1 MAEEKTILT
10 VDLYD
15 NVLTEKTGDF
25 TGKIRITGTTRTSD
39 ISNRIVKK
47 RTEYRPETITNI
59 LDLSYDEMIEALAQ
73 GRCVVNKFGQW
84 LLTINGSFDGK
95 KSDFRSTENKITVM
109 FTPSATLLKALENI
123 YVNADVATV
132 GPMIESLTDSTTNEK
147 NLHITPNAPAI
158 IFGSTLLITFVNDV
172 DHSDEAGV
180 AIYDKNRHLRVLYNP
195 GKLPDFEHSARN
207 LVDKYAGRSNISYK
221 ENYSI
226 PNKAIGFVKD
236 DNKKTIGYVVT
247 GYSDE
252 IVNNSTIDAVLF
264 LLSMTLLGLIVG
276 IWGAIYLAQRIKRV
290 LFGYEPEE
298 IARMLQERDVI
309 LNSVREGIINI
320 NSNGCITLVNSEAQ
334 LLLKQAGIEGVN
346 ELFGKSAKD
355 VLKRV
360 PLDDI
365 IKEGKTL
372 VDASVK
378 MGNTVFIIT
387 AVPLLDGKNIIGAVI
402 TFRKKSVVEEM
413 ANQLTGFK
421 NYATALRAQTHEFM
435 NKMHVIMGLIDMK
448 AYDEL
453 KNFTQEIAYNRQSE
467 VSYVVTR
474 LKDITLSGFILGK
487 ISRSRELDIDF
498 FLTEE
503 SELHSELD
511 VPSVHDIV
519 LIAGNI
525 IENAFDALKNFDGE
539 RIVNLSILD
548 FDREIVIVVEDS
560 GPGMSDEV
568 RKHIFQRG
576 FSSKCES
583 GHGFGLYLV
592 KQSIN
597 NLNGT
602 ITVESAPGEGTTF
615 TVRLPTR
622 KEGD

>member
-1 MAEEKTILT
+1 MWRKSNNFNNYKFGKKFTLSQQIVILISLVVCVALLPTSLFTTQKVARVIYDRVSINAVSINTILCNSSEIKES
-10 VDLYD
+10 LASQ
-15 NVLTEKTGDF
+15 NVY
-25 TGKIRITGTTRTSD
+25 I
-39 ISNRIVKK
+39 
-47 RTEYRPETITNI
+47 RPEI
-59 LDLSYDEMIEALAQ
+59 D
-73 GRCVVNKFGQW
+73 KF
-84 LLTINGSFDGK
+84 
-95 KSDFRSTENKITVM
+95 M
-109 FTPSATLLKALENI
+109 
-123 YVNADVATV
+123 ADY
-132 GPMIESLTDSTTNEK
+132 
-147 NLHITPNAPAI
+147 
-158 IFGSTLLITFVNDV
+158 VNDV

-180 AIYDKNRHLRVLYNP
+180 AIYDNNHNLRVLYNP
-195 GKLPDFEHSARN
+195 GNLPDFEHSARG
-207 LVDKYAGRSNISYK
+207 LVDQYSGRGKISYK
-221 ENYSI
+221 DNYAI
-226 PNKAIGFVKD
+226 PNKALGFVKND
-236 DNKKTIGYVVT
+236 RGDVIGYIVT

-252 IVNNSTIDAVLF
+252 IVNNSTIDSVLF
-264 LLSMTLLGLIVG
+264 LLLMTVLGLVVG
-276 IWGAIYLAQRIKRV
+276 IWGAIYLSKRIKSV

-298 IARMLQERDVI
+298 IARMLRERDI
-309 LNSVREGIINI
+309 LLNSVREGIVNI
-320 NSNGCITLVNSEAQ
+320 NSNGRITLVNSEASI
-334 LLLKQAGIEGVN
+334 LLQQAGIKNVSEIMGMN
-346 ELFGKSAKD
+346 ARD
-355 VLKRV
+355 VLKRL
-360 PLDDI
+360 PINDI
-365 IKEGKTL
+365 IKDGKTL

-378 MGNTVFIIT
+378 IGNTIFILT
-387 AVPLLDGKNIIGAVI
+387 AVPLLLEDKNIVGAVL

-467 VSYVVTR
+467 VSYIVTR

-498 FLTEE
+498 SLTEE

-560 GPGMSDEV
+560 GPGMDESI

-592 KQSIN
+592 KQSIDS
-597 NLNGT
+597 LNGT
-602 ITVESAPGEGTTF
+602 ISVESAPGEGTIF
-615 TVRLPTR
+615 TVRLPIK
-622 KEGD
+622 KEED

>member
-1 MAEEKTILT
+1 MWRKSNNFNNYKFGKKFTLSQQIVILISLVVCVALLPTSLFTTQKVARVIYDRVSINAVSINTILCNSSEIKES
-10 VDLYD
+10 LASQ
-15 NVLTEKTGDF
+15 NVY
-25 TGKIRITGTTRTSD
+25 I
-39 ISNRIVKK
+39 
-47 RTEYRPETITNI
+47 RPEI
-59 LDLSYDEMIEALAQ
+59 D
-73 GRCVVNKFGQW
+73 KF
-84 LLTINGSFDGK
+84 
-95 KSDFRSTENKITVM
+95 M
-109 FTPSATLLKALENI
+109 
-123 YVNADVATV
+123 ADY
-132 GPMIESLTDSTTNEK
+132 
-147 NLHITPNAPAI
+147 
-158 IFGSTLLITFVNDV
+158 VNDV

-180 AIYDKNRHLRVLYNP
+180 AIYDKSHNLRVLYNP
-195 GKLPDFEHSARN
+195 GNLPDFEHSARG
-207 LVDKYAGRSNISYK
+207 LVDQYSGRGKISYK
-221 ENYSI
+221 DNYAI
-226 PNKAIGFVKD
+226 PNKALGFVKND
-236 DNKKTIGYVVT
+236 RGDVIGYIVT

-252 IVNNSTIDAVLF
+252 IVNNSTIDSVLF
-264 LLSMTLLGLIVG
+264 LLLMTVLGLVVG
-276 IWGAIYLAQRIKRV
+276 IWGAIYLAKRIKSV

-298 IARMLQERDVI
+298 IARMLRERDI
-309 LNSVREGIINI
+309 LLNSVREGIVNV
-320 NSNGCITLVNSEAQ
+320 NSNGRITLVNSEASV
-334 LLLKQAGIEGVN
+334 LLQQAGIKNVSEIMGMN
-346 ELFGKSAKD
+346 ASD
-355 VLKRV
+355 VLKRL
-360 PLDDI
+360 PINDI
-365 IKEGKTL
+365 IKDGKTL

-378 MGNTVFIIT
+378 IGNTIFILT
-387 AVPLLDGKNIIGAVI
+387 AVPLLLEDKNIIGAVL

-467 VSYVVTR
+467 VSYIVTR

-498 FLTEE
+498 SLTEE

-560 GPGMSDEV
+560 GPGMDESI

-592 KQSIN
+592 KHSIDS
-597 NLNGT
+597 LNGS
-602 ITVESAPGEGTTF
+602 ISVESAPGEGTIF
-615 TVRLPTR
+615 TVRLPIK
-622 KEGD
+622 KEED

>member
-1 MAEEKTILT
+1 MWRKSKKLYNYKLGKTFTLSQQIVILISLVVCIALLPTSLFTTQKVARVIYDRVSINAVSINTILC
-10 VDLYD
+10 
-15 NVLTEKTGDF
+15 N
-25 TGKIRITGTTRTSD
+25 S
-39 ISNRIVKK
+39 
-47 RTEYRPETITNI
+47 PEI
-59 LDLSYDEMIEALAQ
+59 
-73 GRCVVNKFGQW
+73 K
-84 LLTINGSFDGK
+84 
-95 KSDFRSTENKITVM
+95 
-109 FTPSATLLKALENI
+109 
-123 YVNADVATV
+123 
-132 GPMIESLTDSTTNEK
+132 ESLTAQ
-147 NLHITPNAPAI
+147 NLHVQESVDQFMADY
-158 IFGSTLLITFVNDV
+158 VNDV

-180 AIYDKNRHLRVLYNP
+180 AIYDRNHNLRVLYNP
-195 GKLPDFEHSARN
+195 GNLPNFEQSARS
-207 LVDKYAGRSNISYK
+207 LIDKYAGRTKIAYK
-221 ENYSI
+221 ENYAI
-226 PNKAIGFVKD
+226 PNKALGFVKND
-236 DNKKTIGYVVT
+236 RGDVIGYIVT

-252 IVNNSTIDAVLF
+252 IVNNSTIDSVLF
-264 LLSMTLLGLIVG
+264 LLLMTGLGLVVG
-276 IWGAIYLAQRIKRV
+276 IWGAIYLAKRIKKV

-298 IARMLQERDVI
+298 IARLLRERDI
-309 LNSVREGIINI
+309 LINSVREGIVNV
-320 NSNGCITLVNSEAQ
+320 NSLGRITLVNSEAK
-334 LLLKQAGIEGVN
+334 LLLQQSGIKNVN
-346 ELFGKSAKD
+346 EVIGKDASD
-355 VLKRV
+355 VLKHL
-360 PLDDI
+360 PLNDI

-378 MGNTVFIIT
+378 MGNTVFIVT
-387 AVPLLDGKNIIGAVI
+387 AVPLLLEDKNIVGAVL

-467 VSYVVTR
+467 VSYIVTR

-498 FLTEE
+498 SLTEE
-503 SELHSELD
+503 SELHGELD

-560 GPGMSDEV
+560 GPGMDENT

-592 KQSIN
+592 KQSIDS
-597 NLNGT
+597 LNGSV
-602 ITVESAPGEGTTF
+602 TVESALGEGTTF
-615 TVRLPTR
+615 TVRLPTK
-622 KEGD
+622 KEED

>member
-1 MAEEKTILT
+1 MWRKSKNFNNYKFGKKFTLSQQIVILISLVVCVALLPTSLFTTQKVARVIYDRVSINAVSINTILCNSLEIK
-10 VDLYD
+10 DSLASQ
-15 NVLTEKTGDF
+15 NINL
-25 TGKIRITGTTRTSD
+25 
-39 ISNRIVKK
+39 
-47 RTEYRPETITNI
+47 RPEI
-59 LDLSYDEMIEALAQ
+59 D
-73 GRCVVNKFGQW
+73 KF
-84 LLTINGSFDGK
+84 
-95 KSDFRSTENKITVM
+95 M
-109 FTPSATLLKALENI
+109 
-123 YVNADVATV
+123 ADY
-132 GPMIESLTDSTTNEK
+132 
-147 NLHITPNAPAI
+147 
-158 IFGSTLLITFVNDV
+158 VNDV

-180 AIYDKNRHLRVLYNP
+180 AIYDNNHNLRVLYNP
-195 GKLPDFEHSARN
+195 GNLPDFEHSARG
-207 LVDKYAGRSNISYK
+207 LVDKYSGRSKISYK
-221 ENYSI
+221 DNYAI
-226 PNKAIGFVKD
+226 PNKALGFVKND
-236 DNKKTIGYVVT
+236 RGEVIGYIVT

-252 IVNNSTIDAVLF
+252 IVNNSTIDSVLF
-264 LLSMTLLGLIVG
+264 LLLMTVLGLVVG
-276 IWGAIYLAQRIKRV
+276 IWGAIYLSKRIKSV

-298 IARMLQERDVI
+298 IARMLRERDI
-309 LNSVREGIINI
+309 LLNSVREGIVNI
-320 NSNGCITLVNSEAQ
+320 NSNGRITLVNSEASI
-334 LLLKQAGIEGVN
+334 LLQQAGIKNVSDIMGMN
-346 ELFGKSAKD
+346 ASD
-355 VLKRV
+355 VLKRL
-360 PLDDI
+360 PINDI
-365 IKEGKTL
+365 IKDGKTL

-378 MGNTVFIIT
+378 IGNTIFILT
-387 AVPLLDGKNIIGAVI
+387 AVPLLLEDKNIIGAVL

-467 VSYVVTR
+467 VSYIVTR

-498 FLTEE
+498 SLTEE

-560 GPGMSDEV
+560 GPGMDESI

-592 KQSIN
+592 KQSIDS
-597 NLNGT
+597 LNGT
-602 ITVESAPGEGTTF
+602 ISVESAPGEGTIF
-615 TVRLPTR
+615 TVRLPIK
-622 KEGD
+622 KEED

>member
-1 MAEEKTILT
+1 MWRKSKNFNNYKFGKKFTLSQQIVILISLVVCVALLPTSLFTTQKVARVIYDRVSINAVSINTILCNS
-10 VDLYD
+10 LEIKESLASQ
-15 NVLTEKTGDF
+15 NVY
-25 TGKIRITGTTRTSD
+25 I
-39 ISNRIVKK
+39 
-47 RTEYRPETITNI
+47 RPEI
-59 LDLSYDEMIEALAQ
+59 D
-73 GRCVVNKFGQW
+73 KF
-84 LLTINGSFDGK
+84 
-95 KSDFRSTENKITVM
+95 M
-109 FTPSATLLKALENI
+109 
-123 YVNADVATV
+123 ADY
-132 GPMIESLTDSTTNEK
+132 
-147 NLHITPNAPAI
+147 
-158 IFGSTLLITFVNDV
+158 VNDV

-180 AIYDKNRHLRVLYNP
+180 AIYDNNHNLRVLYNP
-195 GKLPDFEHSARN
+195 GNLPDFEHSARG
-207 LVDKYAGRSNISYK
+207 LVDQYSGRGKISYK
-221 ENYSI
+221 DNYAI
-226 PNKAIGFVKD
+226 PNKALGFVKND
-236 DNKKTIGYVVT
+236 RGEVIGYIVT

-252 IVNNSTIDAVLF
+252 IVNNSTIDSVLF
-264 LLSMTLLGLIVG
+264 LLLMTVLGLVVG
-276 IWGAIYLAQRIKRV
+276 IWGAIYLSKRIKSV

-298 IARMLQERDVI
+298 IARMLRERDI
-309 LNSVREGIINI
+309 LLNSVREGIVNI
-320 NSNGCITLVNSEAQ
+320 NSNGRITLVNSEASI
-334 LLLKQAGIEGVN
+334 LLQQAGIKNVSEIMGMN
-346 ELFGKSAKD
+346 ASD
-355 VLKRV
+355 VLKRL
-360 PLDDI
+360 PINDI
-365 IKEGKTL
+365 IKDGKTL

-378 MGNTVFIIT
+378 IGNTIFILT
-387 AVPLLDGKNIIGAVI
+387 AVPLLLEDKNIVGAVL

-467 VSYVVTR
+467 VSYIVTR

-498 FLTEE
+498 SLTEE

-560 GPGMSDEV
+560 GPGMDESI

-592 KQSIN
+592 KQSIDS
-597 NLNGT
+597 LNGT
-602 ITVESAPGEGTTF
+602 NSVESAPGEGTIF
-615 TVRLPTR
+615 TVRLPIK
-622 KEGD
+622 KEED

>member
-1 MAEEKTILT
+1 MWRKSKNFNNYKFGKKFTLSQQIVILISLVVCVALLPTSLFTTQKVARVIYDRVSINAVSINTILCNS
-10 VDLYD
+10 LEIKESLASQ
-15 NVLTEKTGDF
+15 N
-25 TGKIRITGTTRTSD
+25 INI
-39 ISNRIVKK
+39 
-47 RTEYRPETITNI
+47 RPEI
-59 LDLSYDEMIEALAQ
+59 D
-73 GRCVVNKFGQW
+73 KF
-84 LLTINGSFDGK
+84 
-95 KSDFRSTENKITVM
+95 M
-109 FTPSATLLKALENI
+109 
-123 YVNADVATV
+123 ADY
-132 GPMIESLTDSTTNEK
+132 
-147 NLHITPNAPAI
+147 
-158 IFGSTLLITFVNDV
+158 VNDV

-180 AIYDKNRHLRVLYNP
+180 AIYDKNHNLRVLYNP
-195 GKLPDFEHSARN
+195 GNLPDFEHSARG
-207 LVDKYAGRSNISYK
+207 LVDKYSGRSKISYK
-221 ENYSI
+221 DNYAI
-226 PNKAIGFVKD
+226 PNKALGFVKN
-236 DNKKTIGYVVT
+236 DNGEVVGYIVT

-252 IVNNSTIDAVLF
+252 IVNNSTIDSVLF
-264 LLSMTLLGLIVG
+264 LLLMTVLGLVVG
-276 IWGAIYLAQRIKRV
+276 IWGAIYLSKRIKSV

-298 IARMLQERDVI
+298 IARMLRERDI
-309 LNSVREGIINI
+309 LLNSVREGIVNI
-320 NSNGCITLVNSEAQ
+320 NSNGRITLVNSEASV
-334 LLLKQAGIEGVN
+334 LLQQAGIKNVN
-346 ELFGKSAKD
+346 EIMGMYASD
-355 VLKRV
+355 VLKRL
-360 PLDDI
+360 PINDI
-365 IKEGKTL
+365 IKDGKTL

-378 MGNTVFIIT
+378 IGNTIFILT
-387 AVPLLDGKNIIGAVI
+387 AVPLLLEDKNIVGAVL

-421 NYATALRAQTHEFM
+421 NYATALRAQTHELM

-467 VSYVVTR
+467 VSYIVTR

-498 FLTEE
+498 SLTEE

-560 GPGMSDEV
+560 GPGMDESI

-592 KQSIN
+592 KQSIDS
-597 NLNGT
+597 LNGT
-602 ITVESAPGEGTTF
+602 ISVESAPGEGTIF
-615 TVRLPTR
+615 TVRLPIK
-622 KEGD
+622 KEED

>member
-1 MAEEKTILT
+1 MWRKSKNLNNYKFGKKFTLSQQIVILISLVVCVALLPTSLFTTQKVARVIYDRVSINAVSINTILCNSLEIK
-10 VDLYD
+10 DS
-15 NVLTEKTGDF
+15 LT
-25 TGKIRITGTTRTSD
+25 S
-39 ISNRIVKK
+39 
-47 RTEYRPETITNI
+47 
-59 LDLSYDEMIEALAQ
+59 Q
-73 GRCVVNKFGQW
+73 
-84 LLTINGSFDGK
+84 
-95 KSDFRSTENKITVM
+95 
-109 FTPSATLLKALENI
+109 NI
-123 YVNADVATV
+123 YVRPEIDKFMADY
-132 GPMIESLTDSTTNEK
+132 
-147 NLHITPNAPAI
+147 
-158 IFGSTLLITFVNDV
+158 VNDV

-180 AIYDKNRHLRVLYNP
+180 AIYDKSHNLRVLYNP
-195 GKLPDFEHSARN
+195 GNLPDFEHSARG
-207 LVDKYAGRSNISYK
+207 LVDQYSGRGKISYK
-221 ENYSI
+221 DNYSI
-226 PNKAIGFVKD
+226 PNKALGFVKND
-236 DNKKTIGYVVT
+236 RGDVIGYIVT

-252 IVNNSTIDAVLF
+252 IVNNSTIDSVLF
-264 LLSMTLLGLIVG
+264 LLLMTVLGLVVG
-276 IWGAIYLAQRIKRV
+276 IWGAIYLAKRIKSV

-298 IARMLQERDVI
+298 IARMLRERDI
-309 LNSVREGIINI
+309 LLNSVREGIVNV
-320 NSNGCITLVNSEAQ
+320 NSNGRITLVNSEASV
-334 LLLKQAGIEGVN
+334 LLQQAGIKNVSEIMGMN
-346 ELFGKSAKD
+346 ASD
-355 VLKRV
+355 VLKRL
-360 PLDDI
+360 PINDI
-365 IKEGKTL
+365 IKDGKTL

-378 MGNTVFIIT
+378 IGNTIFILT
-387 AVPLLDGKNIIGAVI
+387 AVPLLLEDKNIIGAVL

-467 VSYVVTR
+467 VSYIVTR

-498 FLTEE
+498 SLTEE

-560 GPGMSDEV
+560 GPGMDESI

-592 KQSIN
+592 KQSIDS
-597 NLNGT
+597 LNGT
-602 ITVESAPGEGTTF
+602 ISVESAPGEGTIF
-615 TVRLPTR
+615 TVRLPIK
-622 KEGD
+622 KEED

>member
-1 MAEEKTILT
+1 MWRKSKNFNNYKFGKKFTLSQQIVILISLVVCVALLPTSLFTTQKVARVIYDRVSINAVSINTILCNSLEIK
-10 VDLYD
+10 DS
-15 NVLTEKTGDF
+15 LT
-25 TGKIRITGTTRTSD
+25 S
-39 ISNRIVKK
+39 
-47 RTEYRPETITNI
+47 
-59 LDLSYDEMIEALAQ
+59 Q
-73 GRCVVNKFGQW
+73 
-84 LLTINGSFDGK
+84 
-95 KSDFRSTENKITVM
+95 
-109 FTPSATLLKALENI
+109 NI
-123 YVNADVATV
+123 YVRPEIDKFMADY
-132 GPMIESLTDSTTNEK
+132 
-147 NLHITPNAPAI
+147 
-158 IFGSTLLITFVNDV
+158 VNDV

-180 AIYDKNRHLRVLYNP
+180 AIYDKSHNLRVLYNP
-195 GKLPDFEHSARN
+195 GNLPDFEHSARG
-207 LVDKYAGRSNISYK
+207 LVDQYSGRSKISYK
-221 ENYSI
+221 DNYSI
-226 PNKAIGFVKD
+226 PNKALGFVKN
-236 DNKKTIGYVVT
+236 DNGEVVGYIVT

-252 IVNNSTIDAVLF
+252 IVNNSTIDSVLF
-264 LLSMTLLGLIVG
+264 LLLMTVLGLVVG
-276 IWGAIYLAQRIKRV
+276 IWGAIYLAKRIKSV

-298 IARMLQERDVI
+298 IARMLRERDI
-309 LNSVREGIINI
+309 LLNSVREGIVNI
-320 NSNGCITLVNSEAQ
+320 NSNGRITLVNSEASI
-334 LLLKQAGIEGVN
+334 LLQQAGIKNVSEIMGMN
-346 ELFGKSAKD
+346 ASD
-355 VLKRV
+355 VLKRL
-360 PLDDI
+360 PINDI
-365 IKEGKTL
+365 IKDGKTL

-378 MGNTVFIIT
+378 IGNTIFILT
-387 AVPLLDGKNIIGAVI
+387 AVPLLLEDKNIVGAVL

-498 FLTEE
+498 SLTEE

-560 GPGMSDEV
+560 GPGMDESI

-592 KQSIN
+592 KHSIDS
-597 NLNGT
+597 LNGS
-602 ITVESAPGEGTTF
+602 ISVESAPGEGTIF
-615 TVRLPTR
+615 TVRLPIK
-622 KEGD
+622 KEED

>member
-1 MAEEKTILT
+1 MWRKSKNFNNYKFGKKFTLSQQIVILISLVVCVALLPTSLFTTQKVARVIYDRVSINAVSINTILCNS
-10 VDLYD
+10 LEIKESLASQ
-15 NVLTEKTGDF
+15 N
-25 TGKIRITGTTRTSD
+25 INI
-39 ISNRIVKK
+39 
-47 RTEYRPETITNI
+47 RPEI
-59 LDLSYDEMIEALAQ
+59 D
-73 GRCVVNKFGQW
+73 KF
-84 LLTINGSFDGK
+84 
-95 KSDFRSTENKITVM
+95 M
-109 FTPSATLLKALENI
+109 
-123 YVNADVATV
+123 ADY
-132 GPMIESLTDSTTNEK
+132 
-147 NLHITPNAPAI
+147 
-158 IFGSTLLITFVNDV
+158 VNDV

-180 AIYDKNRHLRVLYNP
+180 AIYDNNHNLRVLYNP
-195 GKLPDFEHSARN
+195 GNLPDFEHSARG
-207 LVDKYAGRSNISYK
+207 LVDKYSGRSKISYK
-221 ENYSI
+221 DNYAI
-226 PNKAIGFVKD
+226 PNKALGFVKN
-236 DNKKTIGYVVT
+236 DNGEVVGYIVT

-252 IVNNSTIDAVLF
+252 IVNNSTIDSVLF
-264 LLSMTLLGLIVG
+264 LLLMTVLGLVVG
-276 IWGAIYLAQRIKRV
+276 IWGAIYLAKRIKSV

-298 IARMLQERDVI
+298 IARMLRERDI
-309 LNSVREGIINI
+309 LLNSVREGIVNI
-320 NSNGCITLVNSEAQ
+320 NSNGRITLVNSEASI
-334 LLLKQAGIEGVN
+334 LLQQAGIKNVSEIMGMN
-346 ELFGKSAKD
+346 ASD
-355 VLKRV
+355 VLKRL
-360 PLDDI
+360 PINDI
-365 IKEGKTL
+365 IKDGKTL

-378 MGNTVFIIT
+378 IGNTIFILT
-387 AVPLLDGKNIIGAVI
+387 AVPLLLEDKNIVGAVL

-467 VSYVVTR
+467 VSYIVTR

-487 ISRSRELDIDF
+487 ISRSRELDIEF
-498 FLTEE
+498 SLTEE

-560 GPGMSDEV
+560 GPGMDESI

-592 KQSIN
+592 KQSIDS
-597 NLNGT
+597 LNGT
-602 ITVESAPGEGTTF
+602 ISVESAPGEGTIF
-615 TVRLPTR
+615 TVRLPIK
-622 KEGD
+622 KEED

>member
-1 MAEEKTILT
+1 MSKKSNGNCNYKIGKTFTLSQQIVLLISLVVCIALLPASLFT
-10 VDLYD
+10 TQKVARVIYD
-15 NVLTEKTGDF
+15 RVSINAVS
-25 TGKIRITGTTRTSD
+25 I
-39 ISNRIVKK
+39 N
-47 RTEYRPETITNI
+47 NI
-59 LDLSYDEMIEALAQ
+59 LCNSAEIKDSLIAQ
-73 GRCVVNKFGQW
+73 
-84 LLTINGSFDGK
+84 
-95 KSDFRSTENKITVM
+95 
-109 FTPSATLLKALENI
+109 NI
-123 YVNADVATV
+123 QPNDAIDNFMADY
-132 GPMIESLTDSTTNEK
+132 
-147 NLHITPNAPAI
+147 
-158 IFGSTLLITFVNDV
+158 VNDV

-180 AIYDKNRHLRVLYNP
+180 AIYDRDHNLRVLYNP
-195 GKLPDFEHSARN
+195 GNLPNFEQSARV
-207 LVDKYAGRSNISYK
+207 LVDKYAGRNKLTYK
-221 ENYSI
+221 ENYAI
-226 PNKAIGFVKD
+226 PNKALGFVKND
-236 DNKKTIGYVVT
+236 KNETIGYVVT

-264 LLSMTLLGLIVG
+264 LLAMTLLGLIVG
-276 IWGAIYLAQRIKRV
+276 IFGAIYLAKRIKAV
-290 LFGYEPEE
+290 LFGFEPEE
-298 IARMLQERDVI
+298 IARLLQERNII
-309 LNSVREGIINI
+309 LDSVREGIINI
-320 NSNGCITLVNSEAQ
+320 NANERITLVNSEAH
-334 LLLKQAGIEGVN
+334 LLLKQAGISDIN
-346 ELFGKSAKD
+346 ELFGKSARD
-355 VLKRV
+355 LLKRI

-372 VDASVK
+372 VDVSAKIGS
-378 MGNTVFIIT
+378 TVFILT
-387 AVPLLDGKNIIGAVI
+387 AVPLLEDKTIIGAVL

-498 FLTEE
+498 SLTDE
-503 SELHSELD
+503 SELHGELD

-525 IENAFDALKNFDGE
+525 IENAFDALKNFEGE

-560 GPGMSDEV
+560 GPGMSEET
-568 RKHIFQRG
+568 RKQIFQRG
-576 FSSKCES
+576 FSSKGES

-592 KQSIN
+592 QQSIN
-597 NLNGT
+597 SLNGT
-602 ITVESAPGEGTTF
+602 ITVESAPGEGSTF
-615 TVRLPTR
+615 TVRLPTK

>member
-1 MAEEKTILT
+1 MSKKSNGNCNYKIGKTFTLSQQIVLLISLVVCIALLPASLFT
-10 VDLYD
+10 TQKVARVIYD
-15 NVLTEKTGDF
+15 RVSINAVS
-25 TGKIRITGTTRTSD
+25 I
-39 ISNRIVKK
+39 N
-47 RTEYRPETITNI
+47 NI
-59 LDLSYDEMIEALAQ
+59 LCNSAEIKDSLIAQ
-73 GRCVVNKFGQW
+73 
-84 LLTINGSFDGK
+84 
-95 KSDFRSTENKITVM
+95 
-109 FTPSATLLKALENI
+109 NI
-123 YVNADVATV
+123 QPNDAIDNFMADY
-132 GPMIESLTDSTTNEK
+132 
-147 NLHITPNAPAI
+147 
-158 IFGSTLLITFVNDV
+158 VNDV

-180 AIYDKNRHLRVLYNP
+180 AIYDRDHNLRVLYNP
-195 GKLPDFEHSARN
+195 GNLPNFEQSARV
-207 LVDKYAGRSNISYK
+207 LVDKYAGRNKLTYK
-221 ENYSI
+221 ENYAI
-226 PNKAIGFVKD
+226 PNKALGFVK
-236 DNKKTIGYVVT
+236 NEKNETIGYVVT

-264 LLSMTLLGLIVG
+264 LLAMTLLGLIVG
-276 IWGAIYLAQRIKRV
+276 IFGAIYLAKRIKAV
-290 LFGYEPEE
+290 LFGFEPEE
-298 IARMLQERDVI
+298 IARLLQERNII
-309 LNSVREGIINI
+309 LDSVREGIINI
-320 NSNGCITLVNSEAQ
+320 NANERITLVNSEAH
-334 LLLKQAGIEGVN
+334 LLLKQAGISDIN
-346 ELFGKSAKD
+346 ELFGKSARD
-355 VLKRV
+355 LLKRI

-372 VDASVK
+372 VDVSAKIGS
-378 MGNTVFIIT
+378 TVFILT
-387 AVPLLDGKNIIGAVI
+387 AVPLLEDKTIIGAVL

-498 FLTEE
+498 SLTDE
-503 SELHSELD
+503 SELHGELD

-525 IENAFDALKNFDGE
+525 IENAFDALKNFEGE

-560 GPGMSDEV
+560 GPGMSEET
-568 RKHIFQRG
+568 RKQIFQRG
-576 FSSKCES
+576 FSSKGES

-592 KQSIN
+592 QQSIN
-597 NLNGT
+597 SLNGT
-602 ITVESAPGEGTTF
+602 ITVESAPGEGSTF
-615 TVRLPTR
+615 TVRLPTK

>member
-1 MAEEKTILT
+1 MWRKSKNLNNYKFGKKFTLSQQIVILISLVVCVALLPTSLFTTQKVARVIYDRVSINAVSINTILCNSLEIK
-10 VDLYD
+10 DS
-15 NVLTEKTGDF
+15 LT
-25 TGKIRITGTTRTSD
+25 S
-39 ISNRIVKK
+39 
-47 RTEYRPETITNI
+47 
-59 LDLSYDEMIEALAQ
+59 Q
-73 GRCVVNKFGQW
+73 
-84 LLTINGSFDGK
+84 
-95 KSDFRSTENKITVM
+95 
-109 FTPSATLLKALENI
+109 NI
-123 YVNADVATV
+123 YVRPEIDKFMADY
-132 GPMIESLTDSTTNEK
+132 
-147 NLHITPNAPAI
+147 
-158 IFGSTLLITFVNDV
+158 VNDV

-180 AIYDKNRHLRVLYNP
+180 AIYDKSHNLRVLYNP
-195 GKLPDFEHSARN
+195 GNLPDFEHSARG
-207 LVDKYAGRSNISYK
+207 LVDQYSGRGKISYK
-221 ENYSI
+221 DNYAI
-226 PNKAIGFVKD
+226 PNKALGFVKND
-236 DNKKTIGYVVT
+236 RGDVVGYIVT

-252 IVNNSTIDAVLF
+252 IVNNSTIDSVLF
-264 LLSMTLLGLIVG
+264 LLLMTVLGLVVG
-276 IWGAIYLAQRIKRV
+276 IWGAIYLAKRIKSV

-298 IARMLQERDVI
+298 IARMLRERDI
-309 LNSVREGIINI
+309 LLNSVREGIVNV
-320 NSNGCITLVNSEAQ
+320 NSNGRITLVNSEASV
-334 LLLKQAGIEGVN
+334 LLQQAGIKNVSEIMGMN
-346 ELFGKSAKD
+346 ASD
-355 VLKRV
+355 VLMRL
-360 PLDDI
+360 PINDI
-365 IKEGKTL
+365 IKDGKTL

-378 MGNTVFIIT
+378 IGNTIFILT
-387 AVPLLDGKNIIGAVI
+387 AVPLLLEDKNIIGAVL

-498 FLTEE
+498 SLTEE

-560 GPGMSDEV
+560 GPGMDESI

-592 KQSIN
+592 KHSIDS
-597 NLNGT
+597 LNGS
-602 ITVESAPGEGTTF
+602 ISVESAPGEGTIF
-615 TVRLPTR
+615 TVRLPIK
-622 KEGD
+622 KEED

>member
-1 MAEEKTILT
+1 MWKKFKSLYNYKLGKKFTLSQQIVILISLVVCIALLPTSLFTTQKVARVIYDRVSINAVSINTILC
-10 VDLYD
+10 
-15 NVLTEKTGDF
+15 NSPE
-25 TGKIRITGTTRTSD
+25 IR
-39 ISNRIVKK
+39 
-47 RTEYRPETITNI
+47 
-59 LDLSYDEMIEALAQ
+59 
-73 GRCVVNKFGQW
+73 
-84 LLTINGSFDGK
+84 
-95 KSDFRSTENKITVM
+95 
-109 FTPSATLLKALENI
+109 
-123 YVNADVATV
+123 
-132 GPMIESLTDSTTNEK
+132 ESLMRQNISVQDSVDQFM
-147 NLHITPNAPAI
+147 ADY
-158 IFGSTLLITFVNDV
+158 VNDV

-180 AIYDKNRHLRVLYNP
+180 AIYDRNHNLRVLYNP
-195 GKLPDFEHSARN
+195 GNLPNFEQSARG
-207 LVDKYAGRSNISYK
+207 LIDQYSGRSKIAYK
-221 ENYSI
+221 ENYAI
-226 PNKAIGFVKD
+226 PNKAIGFVKND
-236 DNKKTIGYVVT
+236 HGDVIGYIVT

-252 IVNNSTIDAVLF
+252 IVNNSTIDSVLF
-264 LLSMTLLGLIVG
+264 LLMMTGIGLVVG
-276 IWGAIYLAQRIKRV
+276 IWGAIYLSKRIKKV

-298 IARMLQERDVI
+298 IARLLRERDII
-309 LNSVREGIINI
+309 LNSVREGIVNV
-320 NSNGCITLVNSEAQ
+320 NSQGRITLVNSEAR
-334 LLLKQAGIEGVN
+334 LLLQQAGIKNVN
-346 ELFGKSAKD
+346 EVIGKYASD
-355 VLKRV
+355 VLKHV
-360 PLDDI
+360 PLNDI

-372 VDASVK
+372 VDASAK
-378 MGNTVFIIT
+378 MGNTIFIVT
-387 AVPLLDGKNIIGAVI
+387 AVPLLLEDKNIVGAVL

-498 FLTEE
+498 SLTEE
-503 SELHSELD
+503 SELHGELD
-511 VPSVHDIV
+511 VPSVHDVV

-560 GPGMSDEV
+560 GPGMDEATS
-568 RKHIFQRG
+568 KQIFQRG
-576 FSSKCES
+576 FSSKGDS

-592 KQSIN
+592 KQSIDS
-597 NLNGT
+597 LNGS

-615 TVRLPTR
+615 TVRLPTK
-622 KEGD
+622 KEED

>member
-1 MAEEKTILT
+1 MWRKSKNFNNYKFGKKFTLSQQIVILISLVVCVALLPTSLFTTQKVARVIYDRVSINAVSINTILCNSLEIK
-10 VDLYD
+10 D
-15 NVLTEKTGDF
+15 
-25 TGKIRITGTTRTSD
+25 S
-39 ISNRIVKK
+39 
-47 RTEYRPETITNI
+47 
-59 LDLSYDEMIEALAQ
+59 LASQ
-73 GRCVVNKFGQW
+73 
-84 LLTINGSFDGK
+84 
-95 KSDFRSTENKITVM
+95 
-109 FTPSATLLKALENI
+109 NI
-123 YVNADVATV
+123 YVRPEIDKFMADY
-132 GPMIESLTDSTTNEK
+132 
-147 NLHITPNAPAI
+147 
-158 IFGSTLLITFVNDV
+158 VNDV

-180 AIYDKNRHLRVLYNP
+180 AIYDKSHNLRVLYNP
-195 GKLPDFEHSARN
+195 GNLPDFEHSARG
-207 LVDKYAGRSNISYK
+207 LVDQYSGRGKISYK
-221 ENYSI
+221 DNYAI
-226 PNKAIGFVKD
+226 PNKALGFVKN
-236 DNKKTIGYVVT
+236 DNGEVVGYIVT

-252 IVNNSTIDAVLF
+252 IVNNSTIDSVLF
-264 LLSMTLLGLIVG
+264 LLLMTVLGLVVG
-276 IWGAIYLAQRIKRV
+276 IWGAIYLAKRIKSV

-298 IARMLQERDVI
+298 IARMLRERDI
-309 LNSVREGIINI
+309 LLNSVREGIVNV
-320 NSNGCITLVNSEAQ
+320 NSNGRITLVNSEASV
-334 LLLKQAGIEGVN
+334 LLQQAGIKNVSEIMGMN
-346 ELFGKSAKD
+346 ASD
-355 VLKRV
+355 VLKRL
-360 PLDDI
+360 PINDI
-365 IKEGKTL
+365 IKDGKTL

-378 MGNTVFIIT
+378 IGNTIFILT
-387 AVPLLDGKNIIGAVI
+387 AVPLLLEDKNIVGAVL

-498 FLTEE
+498 SLTEE

-560 GPGMSDEV
+560 GPGMDESI

-592 KQSIN
+592 KHSIDS
-597 NLNGT
+597 LNGS
-602 ITVESAPGEGTTF
+602 ISVESAPGEGTIF
-615 TVRLPTR
+615 TVRLPIK
-622 KEGD
+622 KEED

>member
-1 MAEEKTILT
+1 MWRKSKNFNNYKFGKKFTLSQQIVILISLVVCVALLPTSLFTTQKVARVIYDRVSINAVSINTILCNS
-10 VDLYD
+10 LEIKESLASQ
-15 NVLTEKTGDF
+15 NVY
-25 TGKIRITGTTRTSD
+25 I
-39 ISNRIVKK
+39 
-47 RTEYRPETITNI
+47 RPEI
-59 LDLSYDEMIEALAQ
+59 D
-73 GRCVVNKFGQW
+73 KF
-84 LLTINGSFDGK
+84 
-95 KSDFRSTENKITVM
+95 M
-109 FTPSATLLKALENI
+109 
-123 YVNADVATV
+123 ADY
-132 GPMIESLTDSTTNEK
+132 
-147 NLHITPNAPAI
+147 
-158 IFGSTLLITFVNDV
+158 VNDV

-180 AIYDKNRHLRVLYNP
+180 AIYDNNHNLRVLYNP
-195 GKLPDFEHSARN
+195 GNLPDFEHSARG
-207 LVDKYAGRSNISYK
+207 LVDQNSGRSKISYK
-221 ENYSI
+221 DNYAI
-226 PNKAIGFVKD
+226 PNKALGFVKND
-236 DNKKTIGYVVT
+236 RGEVIGYIVT

-252 IVNNSTIDAVLF
+252 IVNNSTIDSVLF
-264 LLSMTLLGLIVG
+264 LLLMTVLGLVVG
-276 IWGAIYLAQRIKRV
+276 IWGAIYLSKRIKSV

-298 IARMLQERDVI
+298 IARMLRERDI
-309 LNSVREGIINI
+309 LLNSVREGIVNI
-320 NSNGCITLVNSEAQ
+320 NSNGRITLVNSEASI
-334 LLLKQAGIEGVN
+334 LLQQAGIKNVSEIMGMN
-346 ELFGKSAKD
+346 ASD
-355 VLKRV
+355 VLKRL
-360 PLDDI
+360 PINDI
-365 IKEGKTL
+365 IKDGKTL

-378 MGNTVFIIT
+378 IGNTIFILT
-387 AVPLLDGKNIIGAVI
+387 AVPLLLEDKNIVGAVL

-467 VSYVVTR
+467 VSYIVTR

-498 FLTEE
+498 SLTEE

-560 GPGMSDEV
+560 GPGMDESI

-592 KQSIN
+592 KQSIDS
-597 NLNGT
+597 LNGT
-602 ITVESAPGEGTTF
+602 ISVESAPGEGTIF
-615 TVRLPTR
+615 TVRLPIK
-622 KEGD
+622 KEED

>member
-1 MAEEKTILT
+1 MWRKSKNFNNYKFGKKFTLSQQIVILISLVVCVALLPTSLFTTQKVARVIYDRVSINAVSINTILCNSLEIK
-10 VDLYD
+10 DS
-15 NVLTEKTGDF
+15 LT
-25 TGKIRITGTTRTSD
+25 S
-39 ISNRIVKK
+39 
-47 RTEYRPETITNI
+47 
-59 LDLSYDEMIEALAQ
+59 Q
-73 GRCVVNKFGQW
+73 
-84 LLTINGSFDGK
+84 
-95 KSDFRSTENKITVM
+95 
-109 FTPSATLLKALENI
+109 NI
-123 YVNADVATV
+123 YVRPEIDKFMADY
-132 GPMIESLTDSTTNEK
+132 
-147 NLHITPNAPAI
+147 
-158 IFGSTLLITFVNDV
+158 VNDV

-180 AIYDKNRHLRVLYNP
+180 AIYDKSHNLRVLYNP
-195 GKLPDFEHSARN
+195 GNLPDFEHSARG
-207 LVDKYAGRSNISYK
+207 LVDQYSGRSKISYK
-221 ENYSI
+221 DNYSI
-226 PNKAIGFVKD
+226 PNKALGFVKN
-236 DNKKTIGYVVT
+236 DNGEVVGYIVT

-252 IVNNSTIDAVLF
+252 IVNNSTIDSVLF
-264 LLSMTLLGLIVG
+264 LLLMTVLGLVVG
-276 IWGAIYLAQRIKRV
+276 IWGAIYLAKRIKSV

-298 IARMLQERDVI
+298 IARMLRERDI
-309 LNSVREGIINI
+309 LLNSVREGIVNI
-320 NSNGCITLVNSEAQ
+320 NSNGRITLVNSEASI
-334 LLLKQAGIEGVN
+334 LLQQAGIKNVSEIMGMN
-346 ELFGKSAKD
+346 ASD
-355 VLKRV
+355 VLKRL
-360 PLDDI
+360 PINDI
-365 IKEGKTL
+365 IKDGKTL

-378 MGNTVFIIT
+378 IGNTIFILT
-387 AVPLLDGKNIIGAVI
+387 AVPLLLEDKNIVGAVL

-453 KNFTQEIAYNRQSE
+453 KNFTQEIAYNRHSE

-498 FLTEE
+498 SLTEE

-560 GPGMSDEV
+560 GPGMDESI

-592 KQSIN
+592 KHSIDS
-597 NLNGT
+597 LNGS
-602 ITVESAPGEGTTF
+602 ISVESAPGEGTIF
-615 TVRLPTR
+615 TVRLPIK
-622 KEGD
+622 KEED

>member
-1 MAEEKTILT
+1 MWRKSKNFNNYKFGKKFTLSQQIVILISLVVCVALLPTSLFTTQKVARVIYDRVSINAVSINTILCNS
-10 VDLYD
+10 LEIKESLASQ
-15 NVLTEKTGDF
+15 NVY
-25 TGKIRITGTTRTSD
+25 I
-39 ISNRIVKK
+39 
-47 RTEYRPETITNI
+47 RPEI
-59 LDLSYDEMIEALAQ
+59 D
-73 GRCVVNKFGQW
+73 KF
-84 LLTINGSFDGK
+84 
-95 KSDFRSTENKITVM
+95 M
-109 FTPSATLLKALENI
+109 
-123 YVNADVATV
+123 ADY
-132 GPMIESLTDSTTNEK
+132 
-147 NLHITPNAPAI
+147 
-158 IFGSTLLITFVNDV
+158 VNDV

-180 AIYDKNRHLRVLYNP
+180 AIYDNNHNLRVLYNP
-195 GKLPDFEHSARN
+195 GNLPDFEHSARG
-207 LVDKYAGRSNISYK
+207 LVDKYSGRSKISYK
-221 ENYSI
+221 DNYAI
-226 PNKAIGFVKD
+226 PNKALGFVKND
-236 DNKKTIGYVVT
+236 RGEVIGYIVT

-252 IVNNSTIDAVLF
+252 IVNNSTIDSVLF
-264 LLSMTLLGLIVG
+264 LLLMTVLGLVVG
-276 IWGAIYLAQRIKRV
+276 IWGAIYLAKRIKSV

-298 IARMLQERDVI
+298 IARMLRERDI
-309 LNSVREGIINI
+309 LLNSVREGIVNI
-320 NSNGCITLVNSEAQ
+320 NSNGRITLVNSEASI
-334 LLLKQAGIEGVN
+334 LLQQAGIKNVSEIMGMN
-346 ELFGKSAKD
+346 ASD
-355 VLKRV
+355 VLKRL
-360 PLDDI
+360 PINDI
-365 IKEGKTL
+365 IKDGKTL

-378 MGNTVFIIT
+378 IGNTIFILT
-387 AVPLLDGKNIIGAVI
+387 AVPLLLEDKNVVGAVL

-467 VSYVVTR
+467 VSYIVTR

-498 FLTEE
+498 SLTEE

-560 GPGMSDEV
+560 GPGMDESI

-592 KQSIN
+592 KQSIDS
-597 NLNGT
+597 LNGT
-602 ITVESAPGEGTTF
+602 ISVESAPGEGTIF
-615 TVRLPTR
+615 TVRLPIK
-622 KEGD
+622 KEED

>member
-1 MAEEKTILT
+1 MWRKSKKLYNYKLGKTFTLSQQIVILISLVVCIALLPTSLFTTQKVARVIYDRVSINAVSINTILC
-10 VDLYD
+10 
-15 NVLTEKTGDF
+15 N
-25 TGKIRITGTTRTSD
+25 S
-39 ISNRIVKK
+39 
-47 RTEYRPETITNI
+47 PEI
-59 LDLSYDEMIEALAQ
+59 
-73 GRCVVNKFGQW
+73 K
-84 LLTINGSFDGK
+84 
-95 KSDFRSTENKITVM
+95 
-109 FTPSATLLKALENI
+109 
-123 YVNADVATV
+123 
-132 GPMIESLTDSTTNEK
+132 ESLTAQ
-147 NLHITPNAPAI
+147 NLHVQESVDQFMADY
-158 IFGSTLLITFVNDV
+158 VNDV

-180 AIYDKNRHLRVLYNP
+180 AIYDRNHNLRVLYNP
-195 GKLPDFEHSARN
+195 GNLPNFEQSARS
-207 LVDKYAGRSNISYK
+207 LIDKYAGRTKIAYK
-221 ENYSI
+221 ENYAI
-226 PNKAIGFVKD
+226 PNKALGFVKND
-236 DNKKTIGYVVT
+236 RGDVIGYIVT

-252 IVNNSTIDAVLF
+252 IVNNSTIDSVLF
-264 LLSMTLLGLIVG
+264 LLLMTGLGLVVG
-276 IWGAIYLAQRIKRV
+276 IWGAIYLAKRIKKV

-298 IARMLQERDVI
+298 IARLLRERDI
-309 LNSVREGIINI
+309 LINSVREGIVNV
-320 NSNGCITLVNSEAQ
+320 NSLGRITLVNSEAK
-334 LLLKQAGIEGVN
+334 LLLQQSGIKNVN
-346 ELFGKSAKD
+346 EVIGKDASD
-355 VLKRV
+355 VLKHL
-360 PLDDI
+360 PLNDI

-378 MGNTVFIIT
+378 MGNTVFIVT
-387 AVPLLDGKNIIGAVI
+387 AVPLLLEDKNIVGAVL

-435 NKMHVIMGLIDMK
+435 NKMHVILGLIDMK

-467 VSYVVTR
+467 VSYIVTR

-498 FLTEE
+498 SLTEE
-503 SELHSELD
+503 SELHGDLD

-560 GPGMSDEV
+560 GPGMDENT

-592 KQSIN
+592 KQSIDS
-597 NLNGT
+597 LNGSV
-602 ITVESAPGEGTTF
+602 TVESALGEGTTF
-615 TVRLPTR
+615 TVRLPTK
-622 KEGD
+622 KEED

>member
-1 MAEEKTILT
+1 MWRKSKNFNNYKFGKKFTLSQQIVILISLVVCVALLPTSLFTTQKVARVIYDRVSINAVSINTILCNSLEIK
-10 VDLYD
+10 D
-15 NVLTEKTGDF
+15 
-25 TGKIRITGTTRTSD
+25 S
-39 ISNRIVKK
+39 
-47 RTEYRPETITNI
+47 
-59 LDLSYDEMIEALAQ
+59 LASQ
-73 GRCVVNKFGQW
+73 
-84 LLTINGSFDGK
+84 
-95 KSDFRSTENKITVM
+95 
-109 FTPSATLLKALENI
+109 NI
-123 YVNADVATV
+123 YVRPEIDKFMADY
-132 GPMIESLTDSTTNEK
+132 
-147 NLHITPNAPAI
+147 
-158 IFGSTLLITFVNDV
+158 VNDV

-180 AIYDKNRHLRVLYNP
+180 AIYDKSHNLRVLYNP
-195 GKLPDFEHSARN
+195 GNLPDFEHSARG
-207 LVDKYAGRSNISYK
+207 LVDQYSGRGKISYK
-221 ENYSI
+221 DNYAI
-226 PNKAIGFVKD
+226 PNKALGFVKN
-236 DNKKTIGYVVT
+236 DNGEVVGYIVT

-252 IVNNSTIDAVLF
+252 IVNNSTIDSVLF
-264 LLSMTLLGLIVG
+264 LLLMTVLGLVVG
-276 IWGAIYLAQRIKRV
+276 IWGAIYLAKRIKSV

-298 IARMLQERDVI
+298 IARMLRERDI
-309 LNSVREGIINI
+309 LLNSVREGIVNV
-320 NSNGCITLVNSEAQ
+320 NSNGRITLVNSEASV
-334 LLLKQAGIEGVN
+334 LLQQAGIKNVSEIMGMN
-346 ELFGKSAKD
+346 ASD
-355 VLKRV
+355 VLKRL
-360 PLDDI
+360 PINDI
-365 IKEGKTL
+365 IKDGKTL

-378 MGNTVFIIT
+378 IGNTIFILT
-387 AVPLLDGKNIIGAVI
+387 AVPLLLEDKNIIGAVL

-498 FLTEE
+498 SLTEE

-560 GPGMSDEV
+560 GPGMDESI

-592 KQSIN
+592 KHSIDS
-597 NLNGT
+597 LNGS
-602 ITVESAPGEGTTF
+602 ISVESAPGEGTIF
-615 TVRLPTR
+615 TVRLPIK
-622 KEGD
+622 KEED

>member
-1 MAEEKTILT
+1 MWRKSKNFNNYKFGKKFTLSQQIVILISLVVCVALLPTSLFTTQKVARVIYDRVSINAVSINTILC
-10 VDLYD
+10 
-15 NVLTEKTGDF
+15 N
-25 TGKIRITGTTRTSD
+25 S
-39 ISNRIVKK
+39 
-47 RTEYRPETITNI
+47 
-59 LDLSYDEMIEALAQ
+59 
-73 GRCVVNKFGQW
+73 
-84 LLTINGSFDGK
+84 
-95 KSDFRSTENKITVM
+95 
-109 FTPSATLLKALENI
+109 LEI
-123 YVNADVATV
+123 K
-132 GPMIESLTDSTTNEK
+132 ESLASQNVYVRPDIDK
-147 NLHITPNAPAI
+147 FMADY
-158 IFGSTLLITFVNDV
+158 VNDV

-180 AIYDKNRHLRVLYNP
+180 AIYDNNHNLRVLYNP
-195 GKLPDFEHSARN
+195 GNLPDFEHSARG
-207 LVDKYAGRSNISYK
+207 LVDQYSGRSKISYK
-221 ENYSI
+221 DNYAI
-226 PNKAIGFVKD
+226 PNKALGFVKND
-236 DNKKTIGYVVT
+236 RGDVIGYIVT

-252 IVNNSTIDAVLF
+252 IVNNSTIDSVLF
-264 LLSMTLLGLIVG
+264 LLLMTVLGLVVG
-276 IWGAIYLAQRIKRV
+276 IWGAIYLSKRIKSV

-298 IARMLQERDVI
+298 IARMLRERDI
-309 LNSVREGIINI
+309 LLNSVREGIVNI
-320 NSNGCITLVNSEAQ
+320 NSNGRITLVNSEASI
-334 LLLKQAGIEGVN
+334 LLQQAGIKNVSEIMGMN
-346 ELFGKSAKD
+346 ASD
-355 VLKRV
+355 VLKRL
-360 PLDDI
+360 PINDI
-365 IKEGKTL
+365 IKDGKTL

-378 MGNTVFIIT
+378 IGNTIFILT
-387 AVPLLDGKNIIGAVI
+387 AVPLLLEDKNIIGAVL

-467 VSYVVTR
+467 VSYIVTR

-498 FLTEE
+498 SLTEE

-560 GPGMSDEV
+560 GPGMDESI

-592 KQSIN
+592 KQSIDS
-597 NLNGT
+597 LNGT
-602 ITVESAPGEGTTF
+602 ISVESAPGEGTIF
-615 TVRLPTR
+615 TVRLPIK
-622 KEGD
+622 KEED

>member
-1 MAEEKTILT
+1 MWRKSKNFNNYKFGKKFTLSQQIVILISLVVCVALLPTSLFTTQKVARVIYDRVSINAVSINTILCNS
-10 VDLYD
+10 LEIKESLASQ
-15 NVLTEKTGDF
+15 NVY
-25 TGKIRITGTTRTSD
+25 I
-39 ISNRIVKK
+39 
-47 RTEYRPETITNI
+47 RPEI
-59 LDLSYDEMIEALAQ
+59 D
-73 GRCVVNKFGQW
+73 KF
-84 LLTINGSFDGK
+84 
-95 KSDFRSTENKITVM
+95 M
-109 FTPSATLLKALENI
+109 
-123 YVNADVATV
+123 ADY
-132 GPMIESLTDSTTNEK
+132 
-147 NLHITPNAPAI
+147 
-158 IFGSTLLITFVNDV
+158 VNDV

-180 AIYDKNRHLRVLYNP
+180 AIYDNNHNLRVLYNP
-195 GKLPDFEHSARN
+195 GNLPDFEHSARG
-207 LVDKYAGRSNISYK
+207 LVDKYSGRSKISYK
-221 ENYSI
+221 DNYAI
-226 PNKAIGFVKD
+226 PNKALGFVKND
-236 DNKKTIGYVVT
+236 RGEVIGYIVT

-252 IVNNSTIDAVLF
+252 IVNNSTIDSVLF
-264 LLSMTLLGLIVG
+264 LLLMTVLGLVVG
-276 IWGAIYLAQRIKRV
+276 IWGAIYLSKRIKSV

-298 IARMLQERDVI
+298 IARMLRERDI
-309 LNSVREGIINI
+309 LLNSVREGIVNI
-320 NSNGCITLVNSEAQ
+320 NSNGRITLVNSEASI
-334 LLLKQAGIEGVN
+334 LLQQAGIKNVSEIMGMN
-346 ELFGKSAKD
+346 ASD
-355 VLKRV
+355 VLKRL
-360 PLDDI
+360 PINDI
-365 IKEGKTL
+365 IKDGKTL

-378 MGNTVFIIT
+378 IGNTIFILT
-387 AVPLLDGKNIIGAVI
+387 AVPLLLEDKNIVGAVL

-498 FLTEE
+498 SLTEE

-560 GPGMSDEV
+560 GPGMDESI

-592 KQSIN
+592 KHSIDS
-597 NLNGT
+597 LNGS
-602 ITVESAPGEGTTF
+602 ISVESAPGEGTIF
-615 TVRLPTR
+615 TVRLPIK
-622 KEGD
+622 KEED

>member
-1 MAEEKTILT
+1 MSKKSNGNCKYKIGKTFTLSQQIVLLISLVVCIALLPASLFT
-10 VDLYD
+10 TQKVARVIYD
-15 NVLTEKTGDF
+15 RVSINAVS
-25 TGKIRITGTTRTSD
+25 I
-39 ISNRIVKK
+39 N
-47 RTEYRPETITNI
+47 NI
-59 LDLSYDEMIEALAQ
+59 LCNSSEIKESLISQSVHQDDAVDRFMA
-73 GRCVVNKFGQW
+73 
-84 LLTINGSFDGK
+84 D
-95 KSDFRSTENKITVM
+95 
-109 FTPSATLLKALENI
+109 
-123 YVNADVATV
+123 YVN
-132 GPMIESLTDSTTNEK
+132 E
-147 NLHITPNAPAI
+147 
-158 IFGSTLLITFVNDV
+158 V

-180 AIYDKNRHLRVLYNP
+180 AIYDREHNLRVLYNP
-195 GKLPDFEHSARN
+195 GSLPQFEQSARM
-207 LVDKYAGRSNISYK
+207 LVDKYAGRSKLTYK
-221 ENYSI
+221 ENYAI
-226 PNKAIGFVKD
+226 PNKALGFVKND
-236 DNKKTIGYVVT
+236 RNEVIGYVVT

-252 IVNNSTIDAVLF
+252 IVNNSTMDAVFF
-264 LLSMTLLGLIVG
+264 LLAMTLLGLMVG
-276 IWGAIYLAQRIKRV
+276 IVGAIYLARRIKAV

-298 IARMLQERDVI
+298 IARLLQERNII
-309 LNSVREGIINI
+309 LDSVREGIINI
-320 NSNGCITLVNSEAQ
+320 NANGRITLVNVEAHS
-334 LLLKQAGIEGVN
+334 LLKQAGITDVN
-346 ELFGKSAKD
+346 ELFGKSARE
-355 VLKRV
+355 VLKRI

-372 VDASVK
+372 VDVSAKIGS
-378 MGNTVFIIT
+378 TVFIIT
-387 AVPLLDGKNIIGAVI
+387 AVPLLEEKTIIGAVL

-474 LKDITLSGFILGK
+474 LKDITLAGFILGK

-498 FLTEE
+498 SLTDE
-503 SELHSELD
+503 SELHGELD

-525 IENAFDALKNFDGE
+525 IENAFDALKNFEGE

-560 GPGMSDEV
+560 GPGMSEET
-568 RKHIFQRG
+568 RQHIFQRG
-576 FSSKCES
+576 FSSKGES

-592 KQSIN
+592 QQSIN
-597 NLNGT
+597 SLNGT
-602 ITVESAPGEGTTF
+602 ITVESAPGEGATF
-615 TVRLPTR
+615 TVRLPTK

>member
-1 MAEEKTILT
+1 MWRKSKKLYNYKLGKTFTLSQQIVILISLVVCIALLPTSLFTTQKVARVIYDRVSINAVSINTILC
-10 VDLYD
+10 
-15 NVLTEKTGDF
+15 N
-25 TGKIRITGTTRTSD
+25 S
-39 ISNRIVKK
+39 
-47 RTEYRPETITNI
+47 PEIKDS
-59 LDLSYDEMIEALAQ
+59 LLAQ
-73 GRCVVNKFGQW
+73 
-84 LLTINGSFDGK
+84 
-95 KSDFRSTENKITVM
+95 
-109 FTPSATLLKALENI
+109 NI
-123 YVNADVATV
+123 HVRDSVDQFMADY
-132 GPMIESLTDSTTNEK
+132 
-147 NLHITPNAPAI
+147 
-158 IFGSTLLITFVNDV
+158 VNDV

-180 AIYDKNRHLRVLYNP
+180 AIYDKNHNLRVLYNP
-195 GKLPDFEHSARN
+195 GNLPNFEQSARS
-207 LVDKYAGRSNISYK
+207 LIDKYAGRNKIAYK
-221 ENYSI
+221 ENYAI
-226 PNKAIGFVKD
+226 PNKALGFVKND
-236 DNKKTIGYVVT
+236 RGEVIGYIVT

-252 IVNNSTIDAVLF
+252 IVNNSTIDSVLF
-264 LLSMTLLGLIVG
+264 LLLMTGLGLVVG
-276 IWGAIYLAQRIKRV
+276 IWGAIYLAKRIKKV

-298 IARMLQERDVI
+298 IARLLRERDI
-309 LNSVREGIINI
+309 LINSVREGIVNV
-320 NSNGCITLVNSEAQ
+320 NSLGRITLVNSEAK
-334 LLLKQAGIEGVN
+334 LLLQQSGIKNVN
-346 ELFGKSAKD
+346 EVVGKDASD
-355 VLKRV
+355 VLKHL
-360 PLDDI
+360 PLNDI

-378 MGNTVFIIT
+378 MGNTVFIVT
-387 AVPLLDGKNIIGAVI
+387 AVPLLLEDKNIVGAVL

-467 VSYVVTR
+467 VSYIVTR

-498 FLTEE
+498 SLTEE
-503 SELHSELD
+503 SELHGELD

-560 GPGMSDEV
+560 GPGMDENT

-592 KQSIN
+592 KQSIDS
-597 NLNGT
+597 LNGSV
-602 ITVESAPGEGTTF
+602 TVESALGEGTTF
-615 TVRLPTR
+615 TVRLPTK
-622 KEGD
+622 KEED

>member
-1 MAEEKTILT
+1 MWRKSKEKYNYKSGKTLSLLQKIVVLITLVVCIALLPTSLFTTQKVARVIYDRVSINAVSINNILCNSPEIRES
-10 VDLYD
+10 L
-15 NVLTEKTGDF
+15 EKQN
-25 TGKIRITGTTRTSD
+25 K
-39 ISNRIVKK
+39 
-47 RTEYRPETITNI
+47 RPE
-59 LDLSYDEMIEALAQ
+59 DSVD
-73 GRCVVNKFGQW
+73 
-84 LLTINGSFDGK
+84 SF
-95 KSDFRSTENKITVM
+95 M
-109 FTPSATLLKALENI
+109 A
-123 YVNADVATV
+123 
-132 GPMIESLTDSTTNEK
+132 
-147 NLHITPNAPAI
+147 
-158 IFGSTLLITFVNDV
+158 TFVNDV

-498 FLTEE
+498 SLTEE

>member
-1 MAEEKTILT
+1 MWRKSKNLNNYKFGKKFTLSQQIVILISLVVCVALLPTSLFTTQKVARVIYDRVSINAVSINTILCNSLEIK
-10 VDLYD
+10 DS
-15 NVLTEKTGDF
+15 LT
-25 TGKIRITGTTRTSD
+25 S
-39 ISNRIVKK
+39 
-47 RTEYRPETITNI
+47 
-59 LDLSYDEMIEALAQ
+59 Q
-73 GRCVVNKFGQW
+73 
-84 LLTINGSFDGK
+84 
-95 KSDFRSTENKITVM
+95 
-109 FTPSATLLKALENI
+109 NI
-123 YVNADVATV
+123 YVRPEIDKFMADY
-132 GPMIESLTDSTTNEK
+132 
-147 NLHITPNAPAI
+147 
-158 IFGSTLLITFVNDV
+158 VNDV

-180 AIYDKNRHLRVLYNP
+180 AIYDKSHNLRVLYNP
-195 GKLPDFEHSARN
+195 GNLPDFEHSARG
-207 LVDKYAGRSNISYK
+207 LVDQYSGRGKISYK
-221 ENYSI
+221 DNYAI
-226 PNKAIGFVKD
+226 PNKALGFVKND
-236 DNKKTIGYVVT
+236 RGDVIGYIVT

-252 IVNNSTIDAVLF
+252 IVNNSTIDSVLF
-264 LLSMTLLGLIVG
+264 LLLMTVLGLVVG
-276 IWGAIYLAQRIKRV
+276 IWGAIYLAKRIKSV
-290 LFGYEPEE
+290 LFGYEPED
-298 IARMLQERDVI
+298 IARMLRERDI
-309 LNSVREGIINI
+309 LLNSVREGIVNV
-320 NSNGCITLVNSEAQ
+320 NSNGRISLVNSEASV
-334 LLLKQAGIEGVN
+334 LLQQAGIKNVSEIMGMN
-346 ELFGKSAKD
+346 ASD
-355 VLKRV
+355 VLKRL
-360 PLDDI
+360 PINDI
-365 IKEGKTL
+365 IKDGKTL

-378 MGNTVFIIT
+378 IGNTIFILT
-387 AVPLLDGKNIIGAVI
+387 AVPLLLEDKNIIGAVL

-498 FLTEE
+498 SLTEE

-560 GPGMSDEV
+560 GPGMDESI

-592 KQSIN
+592 KQSIDS
-597 NLNGT
+597 LNGT
-602 ITVESAPGEGTTF
+602 ISVESAPGEGTIF
-615 TVRLPTR
+615 TVRLPIK
-622 KEGD
+622 KEED